1 MIDVDGD
8 TPLHAACRCGAPI
21 EVIEV
26 LLRAYPAAVNVRDFE
41 GLTPLLRLWVRYFV
55 ILGADMIENVSSAED
70 LTGELLEAWHKTE
83 LLLRCA
89 HDGSVMRSRQ
99 NNPVNILHAAAAVD
113 CPRAILKIATKVY
126 PHQLDQRDSQGR
138 TPLMLAACAP
148 IYKIRDLSDEGLSID
163 DVYRGD
169 ESNRNQPEDADP
181 DDMRH
186 DFDGGQA
193 SVIEILIQA
202 NANSPCHGA
211 NIMDPSG
218 RLALH
223 MALESGKP
231 WAKGIRALVGAC
243 PESVVIRDG
252 ASKLLPF
259 VLAVVPDSPN
269 ALTNSFEL
277 LRSNP
282 VILTKIFCAE
292 R

>member
-55 ILGADMIENVSSAED
+55 ILGADVIENVSSADD
-70 LTGELLEAWHKTE
+70 LSGELLEAWHKTE

-89 HDGSVMRSRQ
+89 HDGCVMRSRQ

-126 PHQLDQRDSQGR
+126 PHQLEQRDSQGR

-148 IYKIRDLSDEGLSID
+148 IYKIRDLSDEGLTLD

-169 ESNRNQPEDADP
+169 EANRYQEDNIDQE
-181 DDMRH
+181 DMRN
-186 DFDGGQA
+186 DSDGGQA

-202 NANSPCHGA
+202 NANQFHGA
-211 NIMDPSG
+211 DIMDPSG

-223 MALESGKP
+223 MALESGKA
-231 WAKGIRALVGAC
+231 WAKGIRALVGAH
-243 PESVVIRDG
+243 PESVAIRDG

-259 VLAVVPDSPN
+259 MLAVVPDSPS

-277 LRSNP
+277 LRNNP
-282 VILTKIFCAE
+282 VVLTKKFCAE